1 MELTGPLACGYTPPG
16 STRCIWSTM
25 SAWHWVLKAP
35 LIQQT
40 HKSKLLLLLLDTR
53 ATWRRTS
60 FLPRLLLLNPVGVVL
75 VALLVVALS
84 RGLQSVE

>member
-1 MELTGPLACGYTPPG
+1 
-16 STRCIWSTM
+16 M
-25 SAWHWVLKAP
+25 SVWHWVLKAP

-75 VALLVVALS
+75 VALLVAALS

>member
-1 MELTGPLACGYTPPG
+1 
-16 STRCIWSTM
+16 M
-25 SAWHWVLKAP
+25 SVWHWVLRAP

-60 FLPRLLLLNPVGVVL
+60 RLQRLLLLNPLGVAL
-75 VALLVVALS
+75 VALVPALL
-84 RGLQSVE
+84 RGLQGVE